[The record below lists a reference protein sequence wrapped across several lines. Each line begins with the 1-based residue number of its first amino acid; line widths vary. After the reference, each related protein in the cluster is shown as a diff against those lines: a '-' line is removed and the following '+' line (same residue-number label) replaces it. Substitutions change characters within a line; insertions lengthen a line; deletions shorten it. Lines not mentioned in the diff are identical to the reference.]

1 MYFVTA
7 VGLFAAAWLTNK
19 KWGKHWWLP
28 ISLAALGSLALAA
41 SAVGGWIGYVL
52 NLGAG
57 AIAGA
62 ASGIFG
68 GGVSASMILGVG
80 ALIGTIIIIADLMV
94 DRSCNKA
101 AIISFVL
108 TPIAA
113 MYAGGIIGSL
123 HGGLRDAGA
132 GAATGLMSALIGG

>member
-7 VGLFAAAWLTNK
+7 VGLFAAAWICNK
-19 KWGKHWWLP
+19 KWGKHWWLAL
-28 ISLAALGSLALAA
+28 SLAALGALALAA
-41 SAVGGWIGYVL
+41 SEVGGWIGYAL

-57 AIAGA
+57 ALAGA
-62 ASGIFG
+62 ANGIFG
-68 GGVSASMILGVG
+68 GGISAAMILGIG
-80 ALIGTIIIIADLMV
+80 ALIGTIIIVADLMV

-113 MYAGGIIGSL
+113 MYAGGVIGSL

-132 GAATGLMSALIGG
+132 GAATGLMTALVGG